1 MNPKLVGK
9 HLHVGG
15 YVYVRSRTTNGRMYW
30 DCQKVRARECT
41 ARAITSEIQSHGSVT
56 LIKGPDESRHEHPA
70 NGEAAEAEELT
81 QRVKVQ
87 ASAHPEMTPSQIL
100 RAELAG
106 VRSGVLSQLP
116 EQTAL
121 TRTMQRV
128 RKAEMPPNP
137 KKLADLGDLPARFT
151 QTLSGDLFCIARH
164 RA

>member
-1 MNPKLVGK
+1 
-9 HLHVGG
+9 
-15 YVYVRSRTTNGRMYW
+15 
-30 DCQKVRARECT
+30 
-41 ARAITSEIQSHGSVT
+41 
-56 LIKGPDESRHEHPA
+56 
-70 NGEAAEAEELT
+70 
-81 QRVKVQ
+81 
-87 ASAHPEMTPSQIL
+87 MTPSQIL

-106 VRSGVLSQLP
+106 VRLGVLSQLP